1 MNLPEAVRTGYLEI
15 SSHKMR
21 SFLSFAAIACG
32 VAAILYTFAEVHEM
46 FRKNNEAIGLA
57 GPGRMRVQPNWRQ
70 TKQEKRGLSPGLT
83 VADADVI
90 RAALPGLYM
99 IAPAVQRGNIPFRY
113 GSVAKGARVYGVVPD
128 WAKRDWAFTLR
139 GRIFNSEDLRQ
150 AARVCL
156 MVEPGDWSD
165 PEHKPFWAR
174 WWTEDELDKLVRRT
188 DMLGR
193 TVQLNGQL
201 FTVIGVLKNPQKD
214 KDPRWFARA
223 FADIF
228 VPLTT
233 AQRYL
238 LEGGSESRPLDALD
252 VIEVDS
258 GSEESLGPV
267 KRRIETIMASRHRGE
282 NDFEVEDF
290 REEIKGQ
297 LEENR
302 KHAVAILSVG
312 IIAILAGGV
321 GIMNVTL
328 ATIFSRIREI
338 GIRRALGAT
347 RSDILVQFVIEAM
360 MLGVLGGMAG
370 ILLGLAG
377 LRWLGTEG
385 QDKIHSLQAWH
396 FLATLGISAGAGF
409 LFSLYPAYQASKL
422 DPVEALRYE

>member
-1 MNLPEAVRTGYLEI
+1 VNLPEAVRTGYLEI

-46 FRKNNEAIGLA
+46 FRKNREAMTLA
-57 GPGRMRVQPNWRQ
+57 GPGRMRVKPNESQ
-70 TKQEKRGLSPGLT
+70 TRQEKRGLSPGLT
-83 VADADVI
+83 MTDAEAI
-90 RAALPGLYM
+90 RSALPDLYM
-99 IAPAVQRGNIPFRY
+99 IAPGVHRWNVQFRY
-113 GSVAKGARVYGVVPD
+113 GALTQGIRVYGVVPE
-128 WAKRDWAFTLR
+128 WAKRDWAYTPR
-139 GRIFNSEDLRQ
+139 GRIFNSEDIRQ
-150 AARVCL
+150 AARVCVL
-156 MVEPGDWSD
+156 VEAGDWSD

-174 WWTEDELDKLVRRT
+174 WWKDDEYDKFMRRT
-188 DMLGR
+188 DVLGR

-201 FTVIGVLKNPQKD
+201 FTVIGVLKNPPKD
-214 KDPRWFARA
+214 KDPRWFTRA
-223 FADIF
+223 FAEAF

-238 LEGGSESRPLDALD
+238 MEGGSESRPLDGLD
-252 VIEVDS
+252 VIEIDS
-258 GSEESLGPV
+258 GSEETLGPV
-267 KRRIETIMASRHRGE
+267 KRRVETIMASLHRGE

-290 REEIKGQ
+290 REEIRGQ
-297 LEENR
+297 LYEMR

-338 GIRRALGAT
+338 GIRRAVGAT

-360 MLGVLGGMAG
+360 MLGLLGGVAG

-385 QDKIHSLQAWH
+385 QDKIRSLQAWH
-396 FLATLGISAGAGF
+396 FLATLAISAGAGF
-409 LFSLYPAYQASKL
+409 LFSLYPAHQASKL